1 MASRKVRFI
10 RECRRGALPGVCS
23 SPSQETSYRS
33 HWTISEPNDA
43 QTALGRVSSNC
54 KSNKT
59 GFSTLDHY
67 DEAVTLAREQYHAA
81 RRALGP
87 DRDVS
92 LSLAHAFAM
101 ALTCAGPQCAPR
113 TLTDFREAESVL
125 IDALPRFRRVMGNL
139 HPSTR
144 KARNLL
150 DKIKSRLQEVA

>member
-1 MASRKVRFI
+1 MLV
-10 RECRRGALPGVCS
+10 
-23 SPSQETSYRS
+23 Q
-33 HWTISEPNDA
+33 
-43 QTALGRVSSNC
+43 Q
-54 KSNKT
+54 
-59 GFSTLDHY
+59 DHY